1 MKYSYYSWYCCL
13 ILIETKCNNLWYK
26 CMNWVTW
33 FKAKRVQTGAGSDT
47 FLKELPASTK
57 CIDKYIRQTHCS
69 RFYHILYFNFTN
81 QHASS
86 VGECLR
92 PCRIGILLSVNSS
105 LTNLG
110 TYSQKPKTKTQ
121 LFFDKNNAL

>member
-1 MKYSYYSWYCCL
+1 MYELSHL
-13 ILIETKCNNLWYK
+13 
-26 CMNWVTW
+26 
-33 FKAKRVQTGAGSDT
+33 VQSEESRLAQDRKH